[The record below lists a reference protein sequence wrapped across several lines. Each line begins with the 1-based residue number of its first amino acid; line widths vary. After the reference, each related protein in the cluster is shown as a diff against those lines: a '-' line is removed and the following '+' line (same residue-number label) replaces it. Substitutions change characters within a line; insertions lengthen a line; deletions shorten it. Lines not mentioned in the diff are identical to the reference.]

1 MFNIFLFIIITNK
14 LITGLSVMRCT
25 KNDNNIVL
33 NLTSGQVKGYCRFI
47 DNNANQFSE
56 HLHAGNVYTF
66 LSVPYAE
73 PPIKNLR
80 FKKTVQKSQWPN
92 EILDATKWP
101 KTCIQEQDRNDEL
114 FAGFKMWNT
123 NQRTTSLSEDCLYL
137 NIWLPL
143 DAYID
148 STSTSNLERNKQ
160 PILVF
165 FHGGSTTTKGSSSL
179 DIYDPSTFVASKSII
194 VITVNYRLGVFGSL
208 YSEELDLPGNQGIYD
223 QLEALKWINLNADR
237 FGGDSERIT
246 IAGHESG
253 ASLVAYH
260 LFMKRSWDLFNNLIL
275 QSGTP
280 LLKSLA
286 PISKQEGNRR
296 ALQVLEL
303 AGCGDKNE

>member
-1 MFNIFLFIIITNK
+1 
-14 LITGLSVMRCT
+14 
-25 KNDNNIVL
+25 
-33 NLTSGQVKGYCRFI
+33 
-47 DNNANQFSE
+47 
-56 HLHAGNVYTF
+56 
-66 LSVPYAE
+66 
-73 PPIKNLR
+73 
-80 FKKTVQKSQWPN
+80 
-92 EILDATKWP
+92 
-101 KTCIQEQDRNDEL
+101 
-114 FAGFKMWNT
+114 MWNT

-148 STSTSNLERNKQ
+148 STSTTNLERNKQ

-165 FHGGSTTTKGSSSL
+165 FHGGSATTKGSSSL

-260 LFMKRSWDLFNNLIL
+260 LFMKKSWDLFNNLIL